1 MQVERKLQNV
11 EPVIRQN
18 DYWFYADTERH
29 QNTNEIWNEIEI
41 ELHNEENEKNVRNT
55 LS

>member
-1 MQVERKLQNV
+1 MQVEKKITKRGTSNQAEWLLILRGHRETPKHEWN
-11 EPVIRQN
+11 
-18 DYWFYADTERH
+18 
-29 QNTNEIWNEIEI
+29 WNEIEI